1 MDYLSYK
8 LALKDL
14 AECPIVD
21 ETLLNMFGGK
31 GKKGM
36 SISDARKHYR
46 KKAR

>member
-1 MDYLSYK
+1 MDYLAYL

-14 AECPIVD
+14 ADCPIVD
-21 ETLLNMFGGK
+21 VTLLGMFGGK